1 MKKKEV
7 IWILVICF
15 VIGIISCL
23 ITIGIYEK
31 KMQKFS
37 SSINQNITKE
47 DDSITVTKEDDSIT
61 VTKEMTARIT
71 PSTKMI
77 YEYYYTEDD
86 VTQTLEDVP
95 PYFLLDMTLEDMKKV
110 YTDWQIIS
118 FSSKEVIMRKTLEAK
133 SDEQYIIGEKNVFY
147 KEPQHGIVLHEI
159 TNTPLSAL
167 PLEERERLLEG
178 ISVTGDENLSKILS
192 DYTS

>member
-23 ITIGIYEK
+23 ITIGIYER

-37 SSINQNITKE
+37 SSINQNI
-47 DDSITVTKEDDSIT
+47 IKEDDSIT

-133 SDEQYIIGEKNVFY
+133 SDEQYIIGEKNGYVAVFN

>member
-47 DDSITVTKEDDSIT
+47 DDSITVTKEMTVSGVSSTDSI
-61 VTKEMTARIT
+61 
-71 PSTKMI
+71 S
-77 YEYYYTEDD
+77 
-86 VTQTLEDVP
+86 
-95 PYFLLDMTLEDMKKV
+95 
-110 YTDWQIIS
+110 
-118 FSSKEVIMRKTLEAK
+118 
-133 SDEQYIIGEKNVFY
+133 
-147 KEPQHGIVLHEI
+147 
-159 TNTPLSAL
+159 SAL
-167 PLEERERLLEG
+167 
-178 ISVTGDENLSKILS
+178 IKTFDSFNFVTSIIRKPPS
-192 DYTS
+192 

>member
-37 SSINQNITKE
+37 SSINQNI
-47 DDSITVTKEDDSIT
+47 TKEDDSIT

-118 FSSKEVIMRKTLEAK
+118 FSSKK
-133 SDEQYIIGEKNVFY
+133 
-147 KEPQHGIVLHEI
+147 
-159 TNTPLSAL
+159 
-167 PLEERERLLEG
+167 
-178 ISVTGDENLSKILS
+178 
-192 DYTS
+192 